1 MSAMEGHMGYMM
13 TMLRSIA
20 STSGLPIDPITGLV
34 IPGEAGD
41 EAGDGETESID
52 EDDSDQD

>member
-1 MSAMEGHMGYMM
+1 MM

-34 IPGEAGD
+34 IPGQMPHD
-41 EAGDGETESID
+41 EPGDGETESVD
-52 EDDSDQD
+52 DDDSDQD